1 MANTYTQIYM
11 HVIFAVQ
18 DRDSL
23 IKNEWK
29 DDLFRYI
36 SGACK
41 KRKHHVY
48 AINGI
53 ADHVHLLI
61 GMNPSESVSHLVQ
74 SIKIQS
80 SKWINEKFSN
90 GHFHWQNGYGAF
102 SYSKS
107 LLPTVSRYIN
117 NQQEHHKHISF
128 HDELINMLEKANI
141 EYNPDYIMKGFV

>member
-11 HVIFAVQ
+11 HVVFAVQ
-18 DRDSL
+18 DRENL

-41 KRKHHVY
+41 KRKHHIY

-74 SIKIQS
+74 SIKLQS
-80 SKWINEKFSN
+80 SKWINEKYSN

-107 LLPTVSRYIN
+107 LLPIVCRYIN

-128 HDELINMLEKANI
+128 RDEIINMLEKANI